1 MRATFDVEK
10 EPLLR
15 AQLLRLG
22 EDDHALVIKLHHLIT
37 DGWSQTLFWEELE
50 ALYEATLNGIP
61 AGLPEL
67 PIQYRNFTAWQRAW
81 LRTPAADE
89 QLNHWRAQ
97 LNGLTELPLRTD
109 RPRPQRWTGRGARY
123 PIKLSKSLSHSI
135 KSLSRAH
142 GATLFM
148 TLLAAFKVL
157 LYHYTGQEDIIVGSP
172 IANRPRAETE
182 KLIGFFLNNLALR
195 TDLSGRPSFRELL
208 SRVRQTALDAYANQ
222 DVPFEK
228 LIEELRPERDLSRT
242 SIFQVYFNLFSFSDQ
257 IEMPGN
263 QSISFVDAWLH
274 SDENLSKF
282 DLTLYAGMGDKEI
295 KLALVYNTDLFGRER
310 IVEMLE
316 QFKCLLS
323 QMVERPDEQ
332 IRRLSLVTPGAQKLL
347 PDPTQPL
354 PARRGEAIQALFSE
368 QARRR
373 PNQMAVLDPRES
385 WSYQDLDSRS
395 NQLANYL
402 REGGIRTQDIVAIY
416 AHRSASLVWAILGV
430 LKAGAAFVILDPA
443 YPASRSINC
452 LQIAAPRGWIQI
464 EAAGPLPEALDQFVD
479 TLGCCCRLE
488 VTARDNSDRSD
499 PLASYSVENPEV
511 HIDPDDLAYVSFTS
525 GSTGH
530 PKGVLGRHGPLTLFT
545 SWAIDKF
552 GLNESDRFCMLS
564 GLAHD
569 PLHRDIFT
577 PLQLGGAI
585 CIPDPEDLEAPHR
598 LRAWMKEQQITVA
611 NLTPAMSQ
619 LLSETVPTTTGEQI
633 ESLRYSFLVGDV
645 LTKRDVSR
653 LKNLAPSITCV
664 NLYGATETQR
674 AVGYYIVPNDG
685 LVCSETRI
693 DLGRSGAGVTP
704 VIHTQ
709 DARATEREVLPLGTG
724 IKEVQLLVLNA
735 ARQLCGIGEAGEIH
749 FRSPHLAKGYLGD
762 ETLTNER
769 FILNPFTN
777 ASGDRL
783 YRTGD
788 LGRYLPDGNV
798 EHLGRVDRQ
807 VKIRGF
813 RIEPGE
819 IEAVLTQHPD
829 VRETAVI
836 ARQNEA
842 GETNLVGYVV
852 PVRASGVTPASLRG
866 YLSEKLPAYM
876 IPAAFVL
883 MEALPLTPNR
893 KLDRH
898 ALPAPD
904 QVHCERAAEYTAPRS
919 PIEEAL
925 AEIWKEVLAV
935 EQVGVDDNFFELGGH
950 SLMAVRLFAVMEKRF
965 GKRLPLATLFQ
976 APTVAQL
983 AAILQRDCA
992 PSWSSLV
999 PIQPLG
1005 SKQPFFCVHAVG
1017 GNVLE
1022 YYDLA
1027 LRLGKDQP
1035 FYGLQSRGLGGEQPP
1050 HTRIEEMAA
1059 HYIKE
1064 IREFQPTGP
1073 YLIGGRSLGG
1083 IIAFEMACQLRAQG
1097 QEIGLLALLDSY
1109 PVGYAKLS
1117 PDAGALRSKA
1127 GRIVRRIRSH
1137 VSNLRGLS
1145 LHEKLLYLVDKAQ
1158 YGPIKIKSRAWQTIY
1173 RSYQKAGRALPR
1185 ALRDVQEFNWLA
1197 ARNYVPGL
1205 YDGKV
1210 TLFWASKDLRASFDL
1225 VAGWRVLAKGGMEV
1239 HEIPGTH
1246 LDIIKEPHVSDLAAK
1261 LRGCLENTR
1270 TQTRQ

>member
-1 MRATFDVEK
+1 
-10 EPLLR
+10 
-15 AQLLRLG
+15 
-22 EDDHALVIKLHHLIT
+22 
-37 DGWSQTLFWEELE
+37 
-50 ALYEATLNGIP
+50 
-61 AGLPEL
+61 
-67 PIQYRNFTAWQRAW
+67 
-81 LRTPAADE
+81 
-89 QLNHWRAQ
+89 
-97 LNGLTELPLRTD
+97 
-109 RPRPQRWTGRGARY
+109 
-123 PIKLSKSLSHSI
+123 
-135 KSLSRAH
+135 
-142 GATLFM
+142 
-148 TLLAAFKVL
+148 
-157 LYHYTGQEDIIVGSP
+157 
-172 IANRPRAETE
+172 
-182 KLIGFFLNNLALR
+182 
-195 TDLSGRPSFRELL
+195 
-208 SRVRQTALDAYANQ
+208 
-222 DVPFEK
+222 
-228 LIEELRPERDLSRT
+228 
-242 SIFQVYFNLFSFSDQ
+242 
-257 IEMPGN
+257 
-263 QSISFVDAWLH
+263 
-274 SDENLSKF
+274 
-282 DLTLYAGMGDKEI
+282 
-295 KLALVYNTDLFGRER
+295 
-310 IVEMLE
+310 
-316 QFKCLLS
+316 
-323 QMVERPDEQ
+323 
-332 IRRLSLVTPGAQKLL
+332 
-347 PDPTQPL
+347 
-354 PARRGEAIQALFSE
+354 
-368 QARRR
+368 
-373 PNQMAVLDPRES
+373 MA
-385 WSYQDLDSRS
+385 
-395 NQLANYL
+395 
-402 REGGIRTQDIVAIY
+402 
-416 AHRSASLVWAILGV
+416 
-430 LKAGAAFVILDPA
+430 
-443 YPASRSINC
+443 
-452 LQIAAPRGWIQI
+452 
-464 EAAGPLPEALDQFVD
+464 
-479 TLGCCCRLE
+479 
-488 VTARDNSDRSD
+488 
-499 PLASYSVENPEV
+499 
-511 HIDPDDLAYVSFTS
+511 
-525 GSTGH
+525 
-530 PKGVLGRHGPLTLFT
+530 
-545 SWAIDKF
+545 
-552 GLNESDRFCMLS
+552 
-564 GLAHD
+564 
-569 PLHRDIFT
+569 
-577 PLQLGGAI
+577 
-585 CIPDPEDLEAPHR
+585 
-598 LRAWMKEQQITVA
+598 
-611 NLTPAMSQ
+611 
-619 LLSETVPTTTGEQI
+619 
-633 ESLRYSFLVGDV
+633 
-645 LTKRDVSR
+645 
-653 LKNLAPSITCV
+653 
-664 NLYGATETQR
+664 
-674 AVGYYIVPNDG
+674 
-685 LVCSETRI
+685 CSETRI
-693 DLGRSGAGVTP
+693 DLGRSGAGVPP

-724 IKEVQLLVLNA
+724 IKDVQLLVLNA

-788 LGRYLPDGNV
+788 LGRYLLDGNV

-836 ARQNEA
+836 ARQNES
-842 GETNLVGYVV
+842 GETNLVAYVV
-852 PVRASGVTPASLRG
+852 PVRASGIGTTSLRE

-904 QVHCERAAEYTAPRS
+904 QVHRERASEYTAPRS
-919 PIEEAL
+919 PIEETL
-925 AEIWKEVLAV
+925 EEIWKEVLAV

-1005 SKQPFFCVHAVG
+1005 SRQPFFCVHAVG

-1064 IREFQPTGP
+1064 MREFQPTGP

-1083 IIAFEMACQLRAQG
+1083 IIAFEMACQLSAQG
-1097 QEIGLLALLDSY
+1097 QKVGLLALLDSY

-1117 PDAGALRSKA
+1117 PDAGALRREA
-1127 GRIVRRIRSH
+1127 GRIVRRIGSH

-1145 LHEKLLYLVDKAQ
+1145 LHEKLLYLIDKAQ

-1197 ARNYVPGL
+1197 ARNYVPDL

-1246 LDIIKEPHVSDLAAK
+1246 LDIIKEPHVSELAAK
-1261 LRGCLENTR
+1261 LRSCLENA
-1270 TQTRQ
+1270 QT